1 MLVPS
6 VQFAIIALSK
16 RTEGN
21 IMSKVTAKLKEMG
34 YGSMRIGIAKNIY
47 RNFENKIVKGLV
59 LCVVNDYAKN
69 DPKRVLDVVCSD
81 LATALE
87 GEYKSEYCNNIVFL
101 NGEKVLAKLN
111 KVSMGSTDYYY
122 ATFEVKKC

>member
-1 MLVPS
+1 
-6 VQFAIIALSK
+6 
-16 RTEGN
+16 
-21 IMSKVTAKLKEMG
+21 MSKVTAKLKEMG

-47 RNFENKIVKGLV
+47 RNVENKIVKGLV

-87 GEYKSEYCNNIVFL
+87 GEYKSEYGNNIVFL
-101 NGEKVLAKLN
+101 KGEKVLAKLN